1 MLKLSS
7 DGQKMPFTWKPINRD
22 NAVVNGTPSGDY
34 SIRNSLNDDDD
45 DDKLFIRY
53 GWPTR
58 GV

>member
-45 DDKLFIRY
+45 DDDDKLFIQY
-53 GWPTR
+53 G
-58 GV
+58 